1 MNRAFPVDAFQR
13 TCDVPETESNR
24 FTFLWEITN
33 FSERTEAYG
42 EYLRSKKIT
51 INKGP
56 GSKPTT
62 WYVYLYPKGID
73 ENSRGYVSV
82 YLHNDSDCDLY
93 ITASPYYKLNQ
104 AFQFY
109 HSYTFDMEKVLAK
122 KGCKWSKLFNRD
134 DVNIDE
140 FVPNGTLTLMFYISV
155 HSELEEPSKEN
166 EDLSKT
172 FHQDQLSKDMG
183 QLFSNKMFADV
194 KITCGDKTFQCH
206 KSILASRS
214 PVFNAMFVSNMTE
227 NDTGCVRI
235 ENMLPEVLDQLLNY
249 IYTGIATSLDT
260 LVKEVLAAAHLY
272 QVEKL
277 KQLCEEKLSS
287 NIDVENCI
295 DLLVLSDL
303 HQASILKDKSL
314 KFLSRNIEDV
324 NNWKETLK
332 DYPALMVEL
341 IAMMM
346 PKRKSSDGSSEGD
359 KRVRTE

>member
-1 MNRAFPVDAFQR
+1 
-13 TCDVPETESNR
+13 
-24 FTFLWEITN
+24 
-33 FSERTEAYG
+33 
-42 EYLRSKKIT
+42 
-51 INKGP
+51 
-56 GSKPTT
+56 
-62 WYVYLYPKGID
+62 
-73 ENSRGYVSV
+73 
-82 YLHNDSDCDLY
+82 
-93 ITASPYYKLNQ
+93 
-104 AFQFY
+104 
-109 HSYTFDMEKVLAK
+109 ME
-122 KGCKWSKLFNRD
+122 
-134 DVNIDE
+134 
-140 FVPNGTLTLMFYISV
+140 
-155 HSELEEPSKEN
+155 
-166 EDLSKT
+166 
-172 FHQDQLSKDMG
+172 

-214 PVFNAMFVSNMTE
+214 PVFNAMFVFSMTE

-235 ENMLPEVLDQLLNY
+235 ENMLPEVLDKLLNY

-260 LVKEVLAAAHLY
+260 LAKEVLAAAHLY

-314 KFLSRNIEDV
+314 KSLSRNIEDV

-341 IAMMM
+341 IAKMM
-346 PKRKSSDGSSEGD
+346 R
-359 KRVRTE
+359 